1 MALKAKPTQEFV
13 PIKEIRDGIV
23 ILKDGSLRAA
33 LIASSINFALKS
45 QENQLAIISQ
55 FQSFLNSLDFSLQ
68 IVIQSRRF
76 DIKPYINLLQERE
89 KVQKND
95 LLKLQTHEYINF
107 VKSFVEKTSIM
118 NKTFFIVVPY
128 TPAIIQMGGHGR
140 KGPLKMQSGPGSAE
154 QQKAAQKQ
162 DAFTENMTQLRQ
174 RMSVVEQGLVRCGIR
189 VIELQTEEVVE
200 MFYRLFNPGETEKPI
215 PIDE

>member
-128 TPAIIQMGGHGR
+128 TPAIIQMGGHGS